1 MFAVMLLPQ
10 LPAIS
15 GTATSNADCAGTVIY
30 TYTYT
35 DCANLASTWT
45 YTYTLL
51 HSTPPAEFGGPAL
64 TASTVQCWS
73 NAIAPTPPVF
83 NDVCG
88 NVVTPTG
95 PAISGTA
102 TSNADCAGTVI
113 YTYTY
118 TDCANLASTWTYTY
132 TLLHSTPP
140 AEVGGL
146 Y

>member
-1 MFAVMLLPQ
+1 M
-10 LPAIS
+10 
-15 GTATSNADCAGTVIY
+15 IY

-51 HSTPPAEFGGPAL
+51 HSTPPADFGCPAL

-95 PAISGTA
+95 PAISVYGKIQMPIA
-102 TSNADCAGTVI
+102 PVPG
-113 YTYTY
+113 
-118 TDCANLASTWTYTY
+118 STLTLIPIALTW
-132 TLLHSTPP
+132 LLH
-140 AEVGGL
+140 GL
-146 Y
+146 ILIPYCILLLLQKLVALH